1 MQKSG
6 ALETIARITGYVFH
20 PLLMASIAVIVLFN
34 SGHYLSVV
42 NANIRDVIYSIF
54 IILTFVLPALFIPV
68 LYYFKVISS
77 IETQIK
83 KEKLI
88 PLMSVIIIYALA
100 YYFMQKVSMPA
111 ILLKVIAASIS
122 SMIVYF
128 IILFFWNISIHLSA
142 LGGLLGFVIYL
153 GINSN
158 LNVLLTGFLVIIVSG
173 IVASAQLFLQR
184 HNPAQVYVGF
194 ITGLIVVYLSMWIL

>member
-20 PLLMASIAVIVLFN
+20 PLLMASVAVFVLFN

-111 ILLKVIAASIS
+111 ILLKVIAASIA

-128 IILFFWNISIHLSA
+128 VILFFWNISIHLSA
-142 LGGLLGFVIYL
+142 LGGLLGFVVYL

>member
-6 ALETIARITGYVFH
+6 ALEIIARAAGYIFH